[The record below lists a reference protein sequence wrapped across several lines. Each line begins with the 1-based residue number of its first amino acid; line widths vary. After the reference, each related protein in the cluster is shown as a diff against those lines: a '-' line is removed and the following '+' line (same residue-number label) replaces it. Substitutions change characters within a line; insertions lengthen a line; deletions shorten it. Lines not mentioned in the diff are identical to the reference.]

1 MNAKDEINRAI
12 GVVKARMD
20 YLINHENFENEEY
33 EALCRATCS
42 LEKWRDDD
50 CTHYL
55 PEIAGR
61 LIWFKQQAQVE
72 GVHGKD

>member
-55 PEIAGR
+55 PEIARTINLVQTASSSRGCA
-61 LIWFKQQAQVE
+61 W
-72 GVHGKD
+72 